1 MSQKFN
7 NKQNVIFFKNIP
19 RKHCFLKVII
29 YWHDLKNET
38 LYVMS
43 LMQVT
48 VSSVIKQK
56 G

>member
-19 RKHCFLKVII
+19 RNSFLKVII